1 MSPRHFPTV
10 VGTASTAIAASS
22 QAKASRLKSL
32 PQSGATVHVGYAVP
46 RAGLPA
52 PTSFRRWV
60 EAALRGAK
68 RRKPAELAI
77 RIVDTAE
84 GRALN
89 RDYRGKD
96 YATNVLSFPAELPPG
111 LVLPLIGDLAICA
124 PVVLREAAEQAKRP
138 RDHWAHL
145 TIHGVLHLLGHDHI
159 EDAEAE
165 AMEALETR
173 ILASLGIADPY
184 A

>member
-1 MSPRHFPTV
+1 MV
-10 VGTASTAIAASS
+10 
-22 QAKASRLKSL
+22 Q
-32 PQSGATVHVGYAVP
+32 VHLGYAVP
-46 RAGLPA
+46 RAGLPSA
-52 PTSFRRWV
+52 ASFRRWA
-60 EAALRGAK
+60 EAALQGAK

-77 RIVDTAE
+77 RIVDLDE

-111 LVLPLIGDLAICA
+111 VALPLIGDLAICA
-124 PVVLREAAEQAKRP
+124 PVVLREAAEQAKQP

-159 EDAEAE
+159 EDAEAHV
-165 AMEALETR
+165 MEALETR
-173 ILASLGIADPY
+173 ILAGLGIADPY

>member
-1 MSPRHFPTV
+1 MRDRCLL
-10 VGTASTAIAASS
+10 G
-22 QAKASRLKSL
+22 L
-32 PQSGATVHVGYAVP
+32 PKERRAQGALLQIHVGYAVP

-52 PTSFRRWV
+52 PASFRRWV
-60 EAALRGAK
+60 AAALRGAR

-77 RIVDTAE
+77 RIVDADE

-96 YATNVLSFPAELPPG
+96 YPTNVLSFPAGLPPG
-111 LVLPLIGDLAICA
+111 LRLPLIGDLAICA
-124 PVVLREAAEQAKRP
+124 PVVLREAGEQGKPA

-145 TIHGVLHLLGHDHI
+145 TVHGVLHLLGYDHI
-159 EDAEAE
+159 DHRDAD

-184 A
+184 V

>member
-1 MSPRHFPTV
+1 MSRPAPPNPV
-10 VGTASTAIAASS
+10 
-22 QAKASRLKSL
+22 L
-32 PQSGATVHVGYAVP
+32 VHVGYAVP
-46 RAGLPA
+46 RAGIPSPA
-52 PTSFRRWV
+52 SFRRWV

-68 RRKPAELAI
+68 RRRATELSI
-77 RIVDTAE
+77 RIVDAAE

-111 LVLPLIGDLAICA
+111 LKLPLIGDLAICA
-124 PVVLREAAEQAKRP
+124 PVVAREAAEQGKRP

-145 TIHGVLHLLGHDHI
+145 TVHGVLHLLGHDHI

-173 ILASLGIADPY
+173 ILAGLGIADPY
-184 A
+184 RAD